1 MKPTKE
7 EMLNWL
13 MAVERDLFRTDEGW
27 TKTDKRLCGAIRDLI
42 KEIGDFR
49 IWCKVINANGSCDG
63 ETQLFLDAFENWDLK
78 AKNKHT
84 KRLHKEI
91 RDFGK
96 EGK

>member
-1 MKPTKE
+1 LGDMEGVEMKPTKE

-42 KEIGDFR
+42 EKVGECAKEAHEIIR
-49 IWCKVINANGSCDG
+49 EDG
-63 ETQLFLDAFENWDLK
+63 KFDNEGWPPAEKLL
-78 AKNKHT
+78 
-84 KRLHKEI
+84 REI

-96 EGK
+96 EGL